1 MNAAKCLAAALCAAV
16 LLTLSGP
23 IGRASAA
30 DLKIGVVN
38 MQKVIATSKA
48 GKRAQS
54 VLEQKMKTYDASF
67 KKDRDSLLSM
77 RSEIEKKSSA
87 WSDSVKQEKFQA
99 FQKKSAEFGAKE
111 REANQEMRKLQ
122 EQHVQPVL
130 KKLEEV
136 IQSVAKSGNY
146 DLIVPNTAGLFAS
159 GGLDVTDDIVK
170 ALDAAMK

>member
-1 MNAAKCLAAALCAAV
+1 MNAVKCLAAALCAAV
-16 LLTLSGP
+16 LFTLSGP
-23 IGRASAA
+23 AGRAEAA

-54 VLEQKMKTYDASF
+54 VLEQKMKSYDASF
-67 KKDRDSLLSM
+67 KKDRDSLISM

-87 WSDSVKQEKFQA
+87 WSDAVKQEKFQA

-136 IQSVAKSGNY
+136 IQSVAKNGNY
-146 DLIVPNTAGLFAS
+146 DIIVPNTAVLFAS
-159 GGLDVTDDIVK
+159 GALDVTDDIVK
-170 ALDAAMK
+170 ALDAAMQ